1 MNRKMTGLLCSAAAM
16 LFLTSCGGSDLNS
29 TVFVTSMGIS
39 LNEGVYTVS
48 VFGSAARGEEAEDV
62 SSYGTGRTAAE
73 ALDNAAES
81 CGMELFLGHCAGI
94 AADSAA
100 LRDLGMLAEFSD
112 GEISPA
118 CPVYFSDSPEKGA
131 ENIPAEGFETE
142 LYELSVFSK
151 NGVPAVIPVAE
162 DPERVAV
169 LTAEETILADSEDS
183 LGIMLLRGETYPR
196 ELTVSGEDGFE
207 TVTISPETKR
217 SAYYA
222 DGVLHADMTVELNIG
237 EASPQA
243 AESASE
249 LIREICISAYV
260 KLVNDMGIDAVGIS
274 SLTAYNE
281 AQLIGSRLVLTINS

>member
-1 MNRKMTGLLCSAAAM
+1 MKSKMTGLLCAAAAM
-16 LFLTSCGGSDLNS
+16 MFLTSCGESDLNS

-39 LNEGVYTVS
+39 LNDGAYTVS
-48 VFGSAARGEEAEDV
+48 VFGSAAKGEETEDI
-62 SSYGTGRTAAE
+62 SAYGTGRTAAE
-73 ALDNAAES
+73 ALDNAAED
-81 CGMELFLGHCAGI
+81 CGMELFLGHCEGI
-94 AADSAA
+94 AANSAA
-100 LRDLGMLAEFSD
+100 LRDLALLAEFSD

-169 LTAEETILADSEDS
+169 LTAEETILTDSEDS
-183 LGIMLLRGETYPR
+183 LGIMILRGEGCPR
-196 ELTVSGEDGFE
+196 TLTVTGENGFE
-207 TVTISPETKR
+207 TVKISPETKR

-222 DGVLHADMTVELNIG
+222 DGVLHAEMTVRLNMD

-243 AESASE
+243 AESAAE

-281 AQLIGSRLVLTINS
+281 AQLLSSRLVLSVNS

>member
-1 MNRKMTGLLCSAAAM
+1 MKRKMTALMWEAAAM
-16 LFLTSCGGSDLNS
+16 LMLTSCGNSDLNS
-29 TVFVTSMGIS
+29 TVFVESVGIS
-39 LNEGVYTVS
+39 LNEGMYTVS
-48 VFGSAARGEEAEDV
+48 VFGSAARGEETEDI
-62 SSYGTGRTAAE
+62 SAYGTGRTAEE
-73 ALDNAAES
+73 ALDNAADS
-81 CGMELFLGHCAGI
+81 CQMELFLGHCEGI
-94 AADSAA
+94 AANSAA
-100 LRDLGMLAEFSD
+100 LRDLALLAEFSD

-118 CPVYFSDSPEKGA
+118 CPVYFSDSPEKSA

-169 LTAEETILADSEDS
+169 LTAEETILTDSEDS
-183 LGIMLLRGETYPR
+183 LGIMLLRGEAYPR
-196 ELTVSGEDGFE
+196 ELTVSGEEGFE

-222 DGVLHADMTVELNIG
+222 DGVLHVDMTVKLNIG

-243 AESASE
+243 AGSASE

-281 AQLIGSRLVLTINS
+281 AQLIGSRLVLTISS

>member
-1 MNRKMTGLLCSAAAM
+1 MNRKMLGLLSAAM
-16 LFLTSCGGSDLNS
+16 IFLTSCGESDLNA

-39 LNEGVYTVS
+39 LNDGIYTVS
-48 VFGSAARGEEAEDV
+48 VSGSAARGEEAEDI
-62 SSYGTGRTAAE
+62 SAYGTGRTPAE

-81 CGMELFLGHCAGI
+81 CEMELFLGHCECI
-94 AADSAA
+94 AANSAA
-100 LRDLGMLAEFSD
+100 LRDMALLAEFSD

-142 LYELSVFSK
+142 LYELSVFAK

-169 LTAEETILADSEDS
+169 LTAQETILTDSEDS
-183 LGIMLLRGETYPR
+183 LGIMILRGEAYPR
-196 ELTVSGEDGFE
+196 TLTVSGEEGFE

-217 SAYYA
+217 SAYY
-222 DGVLHADMTVELNIG
+222 DEGVLYADISVTLNM
-237 EASPQA
+237 EDASPQA
-243 AESASE
+243 AESAAG

-260 KLVNDMGIDAVGIS
+260 KLINDMGIDAVGIS

-281 AQLIGSRLVLTINS
+281 AQLIGSRLVLTVNS